1 MTIDISEFTINVL
14 YWWNPD
20 LFPIAQKNALC
31 FFNVTLRPF
40 MKYHLL
46 PCFPSRNIMKN
57 TETEPPTMR
66 DVIIAQPL
74 KQISFHE
81 D

>member
-1 MTIDISEFTINVL
+1 
-14 YWWNPD
+14 
-20 LFPIAQKNALC
+20 
-31 FFNVTLRPF
+31 

-57 TETEPPTMR
+57 TETQPPTMR